1 MEKKTKILIAILVF
15 ALAFCL
21 WFVFWN
27 KPKKFDKTKLVKAP
41 NRGNFGGNVYNVT
54 VNNPA
59 QKPASETVV
68 EEITAEELAN
78 RLHTALAGTGTDT
91 TAIKNAFMFID
102 NEDEFDVVM
111 DTYEEIFGEE
121 FSDTVDDE
129 FEKRMIRNVANKVL
143 AEKGIQRT
151 I

>member
-1 MEKKTKILIAILVF
+1 METKTKILIAILVF

-27 KPKKFDKTKLVKAP
+27 KPKKFDKTKLAKAP
-41 NRGNFGGNVYNVT
+41 NRRKLGGNVHYFT

-59 QKPASETVV
+59 QKPAAETVV
-68 EEITAEELAN
+68 EEITAEELAH
-78 RLHTALAGTGTDT
+78 RLHTALVGTGTDI

-111 DTYEEIFGEE
+111 DTYKEIFGEE
-121 FSDTVDDE
+121 FSDTVDGE

-143 AEKGIQRT
+143 DEKGIQRT